1 MNVCV
6 SNEPGKF
13 LNMGMS
19 DFLNQKLHN
28 IKKLSYYVWYTKSE
42 SSKVGN
48 IFKLI
53 LMKRNSVLPHEVIT
67 LSILINC
74 IYFIVVDIV
83 DHLSSI

>member
-48 IFKLI
+48 ISKLI
-53 LMKRNSVLPHEVIT
+53 LMKRNSVLPHEVIK